1 MSRHR
6 SGKRRTGWLS
16 LAGVSV
22 VAVLAGG
29 YGLVVSD
36 VLEPRAVLT
45 DASGARSA
53 ASPHAAAGQR
63 ARPRP
68 TTHKPRPKKTRSQEP
83 WSWPRRPT
91 RKPTARPTRPT
102 HRPTLTATAPGEPTA
117 TPGRPPSHTPKPTL
131 TATRTAA
138 PTPTA
143 TRPSTPPS
151 EPPTPTP
158 TPTPTRTRTSTPTA
172 TPSEPPTA
180 TPTAT
185 PTKTPP
191 RTPTSTPTKTPTT
204 SPTISPTSGP
214 PSGGWPGAGN
224 TGVPDGTDLVKK
236 TGSIVIKEDG
246 KVIDGWD
253 VTGDIT
259 VEADN
264 VTIRNTR
271 VRGQS
276 DYWGILQREGFSGLK
291 VEDSEIFG
299 NGKVRTQFGIL
310 NQGKLITVRRVDIHT
325 ISNGILTDQG
335 LIEDSYVHD
344 PKYYSGDHT
353 DMIMSTGTAAPGTE
367 LVIRGN
373 TVINTLDQTGAIALF
388 QDFGVTK
395 NVTVTGNFLAGGG
408 WSLYAGAG
416 RKGLSSNIKVID
428 NVFSRKVWP
437 KGGYAG
443 PVSYWDA
450 KGPGNVWRGN
460 SWEGGG
466 AAIMGSD

>member
-1 MSRHR
+1 M
-6 SGKRRTGWLS
+6 
-16 LAGVSV
+16 
-22 VAVLAGG
+22 
-29 YGLVVSD
+29 
-36 VLEPRAVLT
+36 
-45 DASGARSA
+45 
-53 ASPHAAAGQR
+53 
-63 ARPRP
+63 
-68 TTHKPRPKKTRSQEP
+68 
-83 WSWPRRPT
+83 
-91 RKPTARPTRPT
+91 
-102 HRPTLTATAPGEPTA
+102 
-117 TPGRPPSHTPKPTL
+117 
-131 TATRTAA
+131 
-138 PTPTA
+138 
-143 TRPSTPPS
+143 
-151 EPPTPTP
+151 
-158 TPTPTRTRTSTPTA
+158 TPTRTPTETPTVTPTRTSTA
-172 TPSEPPTA
+172 TPTRTLPGTPTQTPPGTA

-185 PTKTPP
+185 PT
-191 RTPTSTPTKTPTT
+191 PTKTPTT
-204 SPTISPTSGP
+204 APP
-214 PSGGWPGAGN
+214 PSGGWPGPGN
-224 TGVPDGTDLVKK
+224 TGVPDGTELVRK

-271 VRGQS
+271 VRGQT

-299 NGKVRTQFGIL
+299 NGKQRTQFGIL
-310 NQGKLITVRRVDIHT
+310 NQGKMITIRRVDIHT

-353 DMIMSTGTAAPGTE
+353 DMIMSTGTAAAGTE
-367 LVIRGN
+367 LIIRRN

-388 QDFGVTK
+388 QDFGVTR
-395 NVTVTGNFLAGGG
+395 NVTVQGNLLAGGG

-443 PVSYWDA
+443 PVSYWDSN
-450 KGPGNVWRGN
+450 GPGNVWKGN
-460 SWEGGG
+460 TWESGG
-466 AAIMGSD
+466 ASVLAAD

>member
-6 SGKRRTGWLS
+6 RGKRRTGWLS

-22 VAVLAGG
+22 VALLAGG

-45 DASGARSA
+45 EAGGASSA
-53 ASPHAAAGQR
+53 ASPQAAAGRR

-68 TTHKPRPKKTRSQEP
+68 TTHKPRPTRTRSQEP
-83 WSWPRRPT
+83 RWWPRRPT
-91 RKPTARPTRPT
+91 RKPTARPTRRPT
-102 HRPTLTATAPGEPTA
+102 HRPTHRPTPTGTLPGTPPATSPGTPTTTPTVSPPA
-117 TPGRPPSHTPKPTL
+117 TPTV
-131 TATRTAA
+131 TATRT
-138 PTPTA
+138 PTPTG
-143 TRPSTPPS
+143 TPPS
-151 EPPTPTP
+151 ESPTPTP
-158 TPTPTRTRTSTPTA
+158 TKTPTGTPTA
-172 TPSEPPTA
+172 THTA

-185 PTKTPP
+185 KTPP
-191 RTPTSTPTKTPTT
+191 QTPTQTPPQTPTKTPTST
-204 SPTISPTSGP
+204 P
-214 PSGGWPGAGN
+214 PPGGGWPGAGN

-276 DYWGILQREGFSGLK
+276 DYWGILQREGFSGLT

-310 NQGKLITVRRVDIHT
+310 NQGKLITIRRVDIHT

-335 LIEDSYVHD
+335 LVEDSYVHD

-367 LVIRGN
+367 LVIRHN

-388 QDFGVTK
+388 QDFGVTR
-395 NVTVTGNFLAGGG
+395 NVTVQGNFLAGGG

-416 RKGLSSNIKVID
+416 AKGKSSNIKVID
-428 NVFSRKVWP
+428 NVFSRRVWP

-450 KGPGNVWRGN
+450 NGPGNVWKGN

-466 AAIMGSD
+466 ASIMGTD

>member
-1 MSRHR
+1 M
-6 SGKRRTGWLS
+6 
-16 LAGVSV
+16 AGVSV

-36 VLEPRAVLT
+36 VLEPRAILT

-53 ASPHAAAGQR
+53 ATPHAAAGR
-63 ARPRP
+63 RSRPRP
-68 TTHKPRPKKTRSQEP
+68 TTHKPRPTKVRSREP
-83 WSWPRRPT
+83 WWWPRRPT
-91 RKPTARPTRPT
+91 RKPTARPTRRPT
-102 HRPTLTATAPGEPTA
+102 HRPTH
-117 TPGRPPSHTPKPTL
+117 R
-131 TATRTAA
+131 
-138 PTPTA
+138 PTPTPTPTDTLPGTPSVTPTAPPPATPTVAA
-143 TRPSTPPS
+143 TR
-151 EPPTPTP
+151 TP
-158 TPTPTRTRTSTPTA
+158 TPTPTRTHTRTPTPTPSDPPPATPTA
-172 TPSEPPTA
+172 TSTATPTATSTA

-185 PTKTPP
+185 PTG
-191 RTPTSTPTKTPTT
+191 TPTKTPPQTPT
-204 SPTISPTSGP
+204 QSPPHTPTQTPTKAPTSTPP

-224 TGVPDGTDLVKK
+224 TGVPGGTDLIKK

-299 NGKVRTQFGIL
+299 NGRVRTQFGIL
-310 NQGKLITVRRVDIHT
+310 NQGKMITIRRVDIHT

-335 LIEDSYVHD
+335 LVEDSYVHD

-367 LVIRGN
+367 LVIRHN

-388 QDFGVTK
+388 QDFGVTR
-395 NVTVTGNFLAGGG
+395 NVTVQGNFLAGGG

-450 KGPGNVWRGN
+450 NGPGNVWRGN
-460 SWEGGG
+460 SWESGG

>member
-6 SGKRRTGWLS
+6 RGKRRAGWLS

-22 VAVLAGG
+22 VALLAGG
-29 YGLVVSD
+29 YGIIATD

-45 DASGARSA
+45 DAGGAQA
-53 ASPHAAAGQR
+53 AAGPHAAAGQKPR
-63 ARPRP
+63 SRP
-68 TTHKPRPKKTRSQEP
+68 TTQKPRPRKTRSQEP
-83 WSWPRRPT
+83 QWWPRRPT
-91 RKPTARPTRPT
+91 RKPTARPTRRPT
-102 HRPTLTATAPGEPTA
+102 HRPTHWPTRWP
-117 TPGRPPSHTPKPTL
+117 THRPTGKPTVSPPV
-131 TATRTAA
+131 TPTVDPPDT
-138 PTPTA
+138 PTPTP
-143 TRPSTPPS
+143 THTP
-151 EPPTPTP
+151 TTTGTP
-158 TPTPTRTRTSTPTA
+158 TPTPTRTPTR
-172 TPSEPPTA
+172 TPSPTPSQTPTA

-185 PTKTPP
+185 PTKSPTATPTSTP
-191 RTPTSTPTKTPTT
+191 TATPTSTPTKTPPST
-204 SPTISPTSGP
+204 PP
-214 PSGGWPGAGN
+214 PSRDWPGEGN
-224 TGVPDGTDLVKK
+224 TGVPDGTNLVKK

-325 ISNGILTDQG
+325 ISNGIHTDQG

-344 PKYYSGDHT
+344 PKYYSTDHT
-353 DMIMSTGTAAPGTE
+353 DMIMSTGTALPGTE
-367 LVIRGN
+367 LIIRHN

-388 QDFGVTK
+388 QDFGVTR
-395 NVTVTGNFLAGGG
+395 NVTVQGNLLAGGG
-408 WSLYAGAG
+408 WTLYAGAG
-416 RKGLSSNIKVID
+416 RKGLSSNIKVVD

-437 KGGYAG
+437 KGGYSGA
-443 PVSYWDA
+443 VAYWDPE
-450 KGPGNVWRGN
+450 GPGNVWRGN
-460 SWEGGG
+460 TWESGG
-466 AAIMGSD
+466 ASVLAD

>member
-6 SGKRRTGWLS
+6 RGKRRTGWLS

-45 DASGARSA
+45 EAGGASNA
-53 ASPHAAAGQR
+53 ASPQAAAGRR

-68 TTHKPRPKKTRSQEP
+68 TTHKPRPTRTRSQEP
-83 WSWPRRPT
+83 WWWPRRPT
-91 RKPTARPTRPT
+91 RKPTARPTRRPT
-102 HRPTLTATAPGEPTA
+102 HRPTH
-117 TPGRPPSHTPKPTL
+117 R
-131 TATRTAA
+131 
-138 PTPTA
+138 PTPTG
-143 TRPSTPPS
+143 TLPGTPPGTPTKTP
-151 EPPTPTP
+151 PPTPPP
-158 TPTPTRTRTSTPTA
+158 TPPTTPTA
-172 TPSEPPTA
+172 TPTVSPPATPTVTATRTPTA

-185 PTKTPP
+185 RTPTATPTGTPTATPTGTPTATPTPSKTPP
-191 RTPTSTPTKTPTT
+191 QTPTQTPTKTPTAT
-204 SPTISPTSGP
+204 SPPG
-214 PSGGWPGAGN
+214 GGWPGAGN

-310 NQGKLITVRRVDIHT
+310 NQGKMITIRRVDIHT

-335 LIEDSYVHD
+335 LVEDSYVHD

-367 LVIRGN
+367 LVIRHN

-388 QDFGVTK
+388 QDFGVTR
-395 NVTVTGNFLAGGG
+395 NVTVQGNFLAGGG

-450 KGPGNVWRGN
+450 NGPGNVWKGN

-466 AAIMGSD
+466 ASIMGAD